1 MGNTLLGLVNQ
12 EKDCWMSVSLEK
24 DCFVGGSMVK
34 DQLRE
39 LCNIL
44 LGVVKQEQDCLMCGS
59 MVQDQLRDCSLRIV
73 CFYGSRATVWD
84 S

>member
-1 MGNTLLGLVNQ
+1 MLGLVNQ
-12 EKDCWMSVSLEK
+12 EKDCWTSVYLEK

-44 LGVVKQEQDCLMCGS
+44 LGVVKQEQDCLMRAS
-59 MVQDQLRDCSLRIV
+59 TVQEQLCEIRNILVGVDYNGCIII
-73 CFYGSRATVWD
+73 
-84 S
+84 